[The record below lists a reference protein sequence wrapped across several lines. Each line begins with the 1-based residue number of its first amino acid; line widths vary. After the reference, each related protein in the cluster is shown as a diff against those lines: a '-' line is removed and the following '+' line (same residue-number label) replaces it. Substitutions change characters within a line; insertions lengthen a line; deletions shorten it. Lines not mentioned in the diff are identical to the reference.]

1 MLLREKNAESLLSS
15 LVELSNRD
23 FSSLE
28 ISNSF
33 LRPSSVLLLRNL
45 LVISEDGRWGFVEII
60 RDTFARLDSGG
71 S

>member
-15 LVELSNRD
+15 LVELSKRD

-45 LVISEDGRWGFVEII
+45 LVISEDRRRGFVEII
-60 RDTFARLDSGG
+60 RDTFA
-71 S
+71 